1 MRVSSKRC
9 PGGDPGS
16 RDSRWPFVSGEGAEV
31 LGGSAGRAAP
41 TPPTWPLVF
50 RWRFYHGYTYADRYM
65 CVYIYFL
72 R

>member
-41 TPPTWPLVF
+41 TPPHMAFSISLEILSWVHI
-50 RWRFYHGYTYADRYM
+50 R
-65 CVYIYFL
+65 
-72 R
+72 